1 MWGRIML
8 QEKIVDQSLT
18 LPKTTPGRIYCIR
31 EQDYLDQTW
40 GRYVKLGLT
49 ARSVEQR
56 IREHQTGNP
65 RRETS
70 EYDIQLN

>member
-1 MWGRIML
+1 MGL
-8 QEKIVDQSLT
+8 SC
-18 LPKTTPGRIYCIR
+18 PKTTPGWIYCIR

-49 ARSVEQR
+49 ARTVEQR

-65 RRETS
+65 RR
-70 EYDIQLN
+70 